1 MTQLDDIFSDIN
13 KQYKE
18 EIATKGKVRIKVP
31 VIPFSS
37 LTACYNLYGG
47 IPRGRIVE
55 FFGVNA
61 GGKTTTALDV
71 VHNAQ
76 ILFRNEYEKQ
86 LYDLEQI
93 PKLTKTQEQ
102 QFNYLH
108 TRGKGKDIVWVDCE
122 NTFDEDWART
132 LGVDVDSIYFLQPL
146 SQSAEEI
153 FDLIEQ
159 MVLTGEVGL
168 VVLDS
173 LGAMVSK
180 QQWEKSMEEKTYCG
194 IAGPLTLFSK
204 RIQYACAKTNCTFI
218 GINQVQDDMRSQFN
232 LYKTPGGN
240 AWRHMCSVRLMFNK
254 GNCFDINYK
263 DLSQSAEGVVGNY
276 VDFKVVKTKVCRH
289 DRKNGGYTLNYTL
302 GVDVVADLI
311 ELAVKYGLIVQTGA
325 WYTIL
330 GNTETNEPLIDA
342 NGEIAKFNGKQKLID
357 YIRNDEDIYSYLHE
371 KITNIIIE

>member
-153 FDLIEQ
+153 LDLI
-159 MVLTGEVGL
+159 
-168 VVLDS
+168 
-173 LGAMVSK
+173 
-180 QQWEKSMEEKTYCG
+180 
-194 IAGPLTLFSK
+194 
-204 RIQYACAKTNCTFI
+204 
-218 GINQVQDDMRSQFN
+218 
-232 LYKTPGGN
+232 
-240 AWRHMCSVRLMFNK
+240 
-254 GNCFDINYK
+254 NCF
-263 DLSQSAEGVVGNY
+263 L
-276 VDFKVVKTKVCRH
+276 
-289 DRKNGGYTLNYTL
+289 
-302 GVDVVADLI
+302 
-311 ELAVKYGLIVQTGA
+311 
-325 WYTIL
+325 
-330 GNTETNEPLIDA
+330 
-342 NGEIAKFNGKQKLID
+342 
-357 YIRNDEDIYSYLHE
+357 
-371 KITNIIIE
+371 

>member
-1 MTQLDDIFSDIN
+1 
-13 KQYKE
+13 
-18 EIATKGKVRIKVP
+18 
-31 VIPFSS
+31 
-37 LTACYNLYGG
+37 
-47 IPRGRIVE
+47 
-55 FFGVNA
+55 
-61 GGKTTTALDV
+61 
-71 VHNAQ
+71 
-76 ILFRNEYEKQ
+76 
-86 LYDLEQI
+86 
-93 PKLTKTQEQ
+93 
-102 QFNYLH
+102 
-108 TRGKGKDIVWVDCE
+108 
-122 NTFDEDWART
+122 
-132 LGVDVDSIYFLQPL
+132 
-146 SQSAEEI
+146 
-153 FDLIEQ
+153 

-263 DLSQSAEGVVGNY
+263 DLSQTAEGVVGNY